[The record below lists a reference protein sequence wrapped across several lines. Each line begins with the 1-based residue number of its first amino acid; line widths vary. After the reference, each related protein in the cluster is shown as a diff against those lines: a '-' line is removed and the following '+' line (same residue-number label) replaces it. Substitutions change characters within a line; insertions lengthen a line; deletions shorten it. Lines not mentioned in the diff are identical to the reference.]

1 MISKG
6 IREYKC
12 FPATTNMSPCIV
24 RDMFRFFSTSRQGGP
39 DIAIDFGT
47 ANTRVV
53 LRSGG
58 IVFEEPTASCFS
70 TKGGRELFV
79 SAGSDAFAMVDRV
92 SGGLHIRRPLARGV
106 VQDLGAASAYM
117 QYVLKAVMGRLRL
130 GRPSVMVGI
139 PADATKAE
147 ASALRTVL
155 SDAGFGRVSLV
166 KETYA
171 AAVGAGLD
179 ISAARASMII
189 ECGAGTTE
197 IAVFSID
204 GECLIRSV
212 RGGGQ
217 SLDEALIEYMRAKH
231 HFLIGLRTAEQLKH
245 AVSRKISLR
254 EVDTSGICA
263 DSADRMVEIKGRDL
277 RTGLPAIQ
285 LLPASEFQPVFK
297 KHLVPI
303 VETTRGVLATIK
315 PDLAADLLSGSII
328 ATGGCASIS
337 LLSEMITNDTGLPIE
352 PVNDEAL
359 CVSRGLETLM
369 AG

>member
-1 MISKG
+1 
-6 IREYKC
+6 
-12 FPATTNMSPCIV
+12 
-24 RDMFRFFSTSRQGGP
+24 MFRFFSTSRQNRP

-47 ANTRVV
+47 ANTRTV
-53 LRSGG
+53 LRDGG
-58 IVFEEPTASCFS
+58 IVFEQPTASCFS
-70 TKGGRELFV
+70 NKGGKELFLT
-79 SAGSDAFAMVDRV
+79 AGTDAYDMLDRA

-106 VQDLGAASAYM
+106 VQDLDAASAYL
-117 QYVLKAVMGRLRL
+117 QYVLKSVMGRLRL
-130 GRPSVMVGI
+130 SRPSAMVGI

-155 SDAGFGRVSLV
+155 SDAGFGRISLV

-171 AAVGAGLD
+171 AAIGAGLD
-179 ISAARASMII
+179 IGAARASMII

-217 SLDEALIEYMRAKH
+217 SLDEALIEHMRARH
-231 HFLIGLRTAEQLKH
+231 HFLIGLRTAERLKH
-245 AVSRKISLR
+245 AISRQISLR
-254 EVDTSGICA
+254 VGDSSGIGA
-263 DSADRMVEIKGRDL
+263 DPSNHMVEIKGRDL
-277 RTGLPAIQ
+277 RTGLPATRM
-285 LLPASEFQPVFK
+285 LSASVFQPVFK

-303 VETTRGVLATIK
+303 VEATRGVLATIK

-352 PVNDEAL
+352 AVNDEAL

>member
-1 MISKG
+1 
-6 IREYKC
+6 
-12 FPATTNMSPCIV
+12 
-24 RDMFRFFSTSRQGGP
+24 MFRFFSTSRQSGP

-53 LRSGG
+53 LRNGG
-58 IVFEEPTASCFS
+58 IVFEQPTASCFS
-70 TKGGRELFV
+70 SKGGRELFV
-79 SAGSDAFAMVDRV
+79 SAGSDAFAMLDRV
-92 SGGLHIRRPLARGV
+92 SDGLHIRRPLARGV
-106 VQDLGAASAYM
+106 VQDLGAASVYL
-117 QYVLKAVMGRLRL
+117 QYVLKTVMGRLRL
-130 GRPSVMVGI
+130 GRPSAMVGI

-155 SDAGFGRVSLV
+155 SDAGFGRISLV

-217 SLDEALIEYMRAKH
+217 LLDEALIEHMRARQ
-231 HFLIGLRTAEQLKH
+231 HFLIGLRTAERLKH
-245 AVSRKISLR
+245 AISRQISLR
-254 EVDTSGICA
+254 ECDSSGIGA
-263 DSADRMVEIKGRDL
+263 DPSNHMVEINGRDL
-277 RTGLPAIQ
+277 RTGLPATR
-285 LLPASEFQPVFK
+285 LLPSSEFQPVFE

-303 VETTRGVLATIK
+303 VEATRGVLATIK
-315 PDLAADLLSGSII
+315 PDLAADLLTGSII
-328 ATGGCASIS
+328 ATGGCATIS

-352 PVNDEAL
+352 AVNDEAL

>member
-1 MISKG
+1 
-6 IREYKC
+6 
-12 FPATTNMSPCIV
+12 
-24 RDMFRFFSTSRQGGP
+24 MFRFFSTSRQSGP

-53 LRSGG
+53 LRNGG
-58 IVFEEPTASCFS
+58 IVFEQPTASCFS
-70 TKGGRELFV
+70 NKGGQEFFV
-79 SAGSDAFAMVDRV
+79 SAGNDAFAMLDRV

-106 VQDLGAASAYM
+106 VQDLGAASAYL
-117 QYVLKAVMGRLRL
+117 QYVLKTVMGRLRL
-130 GRPSVMVGI
+130 RQPSVMVGI

-155 SDAGFGRVSLV
+155 SDAGFGRISLV

-217 SLDEALIEYMRAKH
+217 SLDEALIEHMRARH
-231 HFLIGLRTAEQLKH
+231 HFLIGLRTAERLKH
-245 AVSRKISLR
+245 TISREISLR
-254 EVDTSGICA
+254 EADSFGIGA
-263 DSADRMVEIKGRDL
+263 ASADRMVEIKGRDL
-277 RTGLPAIQ
+277 LTGLPATR
-285 LLPASEFQPVFK
+285 LLPPSEFRPVFK
-297 KHLVPI
+297 KHLIPI
-303 VETTRGVLATIK
+303 VEATRSTLATIK
-315 PDLAADLLSGSII
+315 PDLAADLLSGSIV

-337 LLSEMITNDTGLPIE
+337 LLTEMIASDTGLPMQA
-352 PVNDEAL
+352 VNDESL